1 LAVPTSTADENNLA
15 DAVWMSGTGKRL
27 KMFKAYDFCDPL
39 HGNGREGASVT
50 EVNHVSETVTL
61 EGNRP
66 QSTDTLFSIT
76 SPPARVA
83 KLADGRDLNPF
94 FSDARKRT
102 RVHGAA
108 TPFCLLRVE
117 GRRYARTRRDVQRV
131 SISISISI
139 ETTSDARPNRVS
151 YQSSNRPSTTKGVR
165 ERPRDS

>member
-15 DAVWMSGTGKRL
+15 DSVWMSRTGKRL

-76 SPPARVA
+76 SP
-83 KLADGRDLNPF
+83 
-94 FSDARKRT
+94 
-102 RVHGAA
+102 
-108 TPFCLLRVE
+108 
-117 GRRYARTRRDVQRV
+117 
-131 SISISISI
+131 
-139 ETTSDARPNRVS
+139 ARPGWRNWQTGLKSFFLGCTETHESARCCDALLFT
-151 YQSSNRPSTTKGVR
+151 PG
-165 ERPRDS
+165 

>member
-1 LAVPTSTADENNLA
+1 MAVPTSTADENNLA
-15 DAVWMSGTGKRL
+15 DSAWMSGTGKRL

-94 FSDARKRT
+94 FSDGTETHESARCCD
-102 RVHGAA
+102 ALLF
-108 TPFCLLRVE
+108 TP
-117 GRRYARTRRDVQRV
+117 G
-131 SISISISI
+131 
-139 ETTSDARPNRVS
+139 
-151 YQSSNRPSTTKGVR
+151 
-165 ERPRDS
+165 